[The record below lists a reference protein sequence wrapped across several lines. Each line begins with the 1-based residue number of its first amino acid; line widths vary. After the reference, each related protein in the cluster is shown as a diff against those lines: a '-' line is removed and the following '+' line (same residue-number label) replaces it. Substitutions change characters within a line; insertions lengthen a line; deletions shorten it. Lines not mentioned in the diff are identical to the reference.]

1 VGNGLTMPEIQYG
14 AYADYARG
22 MDVVD
27 KAAADAAT
35 HLYPACAAK
44 IRKCGGRVAAKS

>member
-1 VGNGLTMPEIQYG
+1 MYAPGNGLTMPEIQYG

-27 KAAADAAT
+27 KAAADKAAA
-35 HLYPACAAK
+35 LYPA
-44 IRKCGGRVAAKS
+44 GLHNTP